1 MKGVKGPMAKDILD
15 EVEIMPDDENDVIY
29 TVEEGDDLDV
39 ISIEYYGDSYVDA
52 LMAYNDLKSSEL
64 SPGQEVY
71 IPTLE
76 RLLAVFEKNS
86 DA

>member
-1 MKGVKGPMAKDILD
+1 MAKDILD

-29 TVEEGDDLDV
+29 TVEDGDDLDV

-64 SPGQEVY
+64 SPGQEIY

-76 RLLAVFEKNS
+76 RLLAVFEESS

>member
-1 MKGVKGPMAKDILD
+1 MAKDILD

-29 TVEEGDDLDV
+29 TVEDGDDLDV

-52 LMAYNDLKSSEL
+52 LMAYNDLTSSEL
-64 SPGQEVY
+64 SPGQEIY

>member
-1 MKGVKGPMAKDILD
+1 MAKDILD

-29 TVEEGDDLDV
+29 TVEDGDDLDV

-52 LMAYNDLKSSEL
+52 LMAYNDLTSAEL
-64 SPGQEVY
+64 SPGQEIY

-76 RLLAVFEKNS
+76 RLLAVFEESS

>member
-1 MKGVKGPMAKDILD
+1 MAKDILD
-15 EVEIMPDDENDVIY
+15 EVEIMPDEENDVIY
-29 TVEEGDDLDV
+29 TIEDGDDLDV

>member
-1 MKGVKGPMAKDILD
+1 MAKDILD

-29 TVEEGDDLDV
+29 TVEDGDDLDV
-39 ISIEYYGDSYVDA
+39 ISIEYYGNSYADA
-52 LMAYNDLKSSEL
+52 LMAYNDLTSSEL
-64 SPGQEVY
+64 SPGQEIY

-76 RLLAVFEKNS
+76 RLLAVFEESS

>member
-1 MKGVKGPMAKDILD
+1 MAKDILD

-29 TVEEGDDLDV
+29 TIEDGDDLDI
-39 ISIEYYGDSYVDA
+39 ISIEYYGNSYVDA

-86 DA
+86 EA

>member
-1 MKGVKGPMAKDILD
+1 MAKDILD
-15 EVEIMPDDENDVIY
+15 EAEIMPDDENDVIY
-29 TVEEGDDLDV
+29 TVEDGDDLDV

-52 LMAYNDLKSSEL
+52 LMVYNDLKSSEL

>member
-1 MKGVKGPMAKDILD
+1 MAKDILD
-15 EVEIMPDDENDVIY
+15 EVEIMPDEENDVIY
-29 TVEEGDDLDV
+29 TVEDGDDLDV

-64 SPGQEVY
+64 SPGQEIY

-76 RLLAVFEKNS
+76 RLLAVFEESS

>member
-1 MKGVKGPMAKDILD
+1 MAKDILD
-15 EVEIMPDDENDVIY
+15 EVEIMPDEENDVIY
-29 TVEEGDDLDV
+29 TVEDGDDLDV
-39 ISIEYYGDSYVDA
+39 ISIEYYGDSYVDT

-64 SPGQEVY
+64 SPGQEIY

-76 RLLAVFEKNS
+76 RLLAVFEENS

>member
-1 MKGVKGPMAKDILD
+1 MAKDILD

-29 TVEEGDDLDV
+29 TVEDGDDLDV

-52 LMAYNDLKSSEL
+52 LMTYNDLKSSEL

>member
-1 MKGVKGPMAKDILD
+1 MAKDILD
-15 EVEIMPDDENDVIY
+15 EVEIMPDEENDVIY
-29 TVEEGDDLDV
+29 TVEDGDDLDV

-76 RLLAVFEKNS
+76 RLFAVFDKNS

>member
-1 MKGVKGPMAKDILD
+1 MAKDILD

-29 TVEEGDDLDV
+29 TAEDGDDLDV
-39 ISIEYYGDSYVDA
+39 ISIEYYGDSYVDV
-52 LMAYNDLKSSEL
+52 LMAYNDLTSSEL
-64 SPGQEVY
+64 SPGQEIY

>member
-1 MKGVKGPMAKDILD
+1 MAKDILD

-29 TVEEGDDLDV
+29 TVEDGDDLDV

>member
-1 MKGVKGPMAKDILD
+1 MAKDILD

-29 TVEEGDDLDV
+29 TVEDGDDLDV

-76 RLLAVFEKNS
+76 RLFAVFEENS

>member
-1 MKGVKGPMAKDILD
+1 MAKDILD

-29 TVEEGDDLDV
+29 TIEDGDDLDV
-39 ISIEYYGDSYVDA
+39 ISIEYYGNSYVDA
-52 LMAYNDLKSSEL
+52 LMVYNDLKSSEL

>member
-1 MKGVKGPMAKDILD
+1 MAKDILD

-29 TVEEGDDLDV
+29 TVEDGDDLDV

-52 LMAYNDLKSSEL
+52 LMVYNDLTSSEL
-64 SPGQEVY
+64 SPGQEIY

-76 RLLAVFEKNS
+76 RLLAVFEESS

>member
-1 MKGVKGPMAKDILD
+1 MAKDILD

-29 TVEEGDDLDV
+29 TIEDGDDLDI

-52 LMAYNDLKSSEL
+52 LMVYNDLKSSEL

>member
-1 MKGVKGPMAKDILD
+1 MAKDILD
-15 EVEIMPDDENDVIY
+15 EVEIMPDKENDVIY
-29 TVEEGDDLDV
+29 TVEDGDDLDV

-52 LMAYNDLKSSEL
+52 LMAYNDLTSSEL
-64 SPGQEVY
+64 SPGQEIY

-76 RLLAVFEKNS
+76 RLLAVFEENS

>member
-1 MKGVKGPMAKDILD
+1 MAKDILD

-29 TVEEGDDLDV
+29 TVEDGDDLDV

-64 SPGQEVY
+64 SPGQEIY

-76 RLLAVFEKNS
+76 RLLAVFEENL

>member
-1 MKGVKGPMAKDILD
+1 MAKDILD
-15 EVEIMPDDENDVIY
+15 EVEIMPDEENDVIY
-29 TVEEGDDLDV
+29 TIEDGDDLDV

-52 LMAYNDLKSSEL
+52 LMAYNDLTSSEL

-76 RLLAVFEKNS
+76 RLLAVFEENS

>member
-1 MKGVKGPMAKDILD
+1 MAKEILD
-15 EVEIMPDDENDVIY
+15 EVEIMPDEENDVIY
-29 TVEEGDDLDV
+29 TIEDGDDLDV

-64 SPGQEVY
+64 SPGQEIY

-76 RLLAVFEKNS
+76 RLLAVFEENS

>member
-1 MKGVKGPMAKDILD
+1 MAKDILD
-15 EVEIMPDDENDVIY
+15 EVEIMPDEENDVIY
-29 TVEEGDDLDV
+29 TVEDGDDLDV

-52 LMAYNDLKSSEL
+52 LMAYNDLTSSEL

>member
-1 MKGVKGPMAKDILD
+1 MAKDILD
-15 EVEIMPDDENDVIY
+15 EVEIMPDEENDVIY
-29 TVEEGDDLDV
+29 TVEDGDDLDV

-52 LMAYNDLKSSEL
+52 LMAYNDLTFSEL
-64 SPGQEVY
+64 SPGQEIY

-76 RLLAVFEKNS
+76 RLLAVFEESS

>member
-1 MKGVKGPMAKDILD
+1 MAKEILD

-29 TVEEGDDLDV
+29 TIEDGDDLDI
-39 ISIEYYGDSYVDA
+39 ISIEYYGNSYVDA

>member
-1 MKGVKGPMAKDILD
+1 MAKDILD

-29 TVEEGDDLDV
+29 TVEDGDDLDV
-39 ISIEYYGDSYVDA
+39 ISIEYYSDSYVDA
-52 LMAYNDLKSSEL
+52 LMAYNDLTSSEL
-64 SPGQEVY
+64 SPGQEIY

-76 RLLAVFEKNS
+76 RLFAVFDKNS

>member
-1 MKGVKGPMAKDILD
+1 MAKDILD

-29 TVEEGDDLDV
+29 TIEDGDDLDI
-39 ISIEYYGDSYVDA
+39 ISIEYYGNSYVDA

>member
-1 MKGVKGPMAKDILD
+1 MAKDILD

-29 TVEEGDDLDV
+29 TVEDGDDLDV
-39 ISIEYYGDSYVDA
+39 ISIEYYGDSYIEA
-52 LMAYNDLKSSEL
+52 LMAYNDLTSSEL
-64 SPGQEVY
+64 SPGQEIY

-76 RLLAVFEKNS
+76 RLFAVFEENS

>member
-1 MKGVKGPMAKDILD
+1 MAKDILD

-29 TVEEGDDLDV
+29 TIEDGDGLDI
-39 ISIEYYGDSYVDA
+39 ISIEYYGNSYVDA

>member
-1 MKGVKGPMAKDILD
+1 MAKDILD

-29 TVEEGDDLDV
+29 TVEDGDDLDV
-39 ISIEYYGDSYVDA
+39 ISIEYYGNSYVDA

>member
-1 MKGVKGPMAKDILD
+1 MAKDILD
-15 EVEIMPDDENDVIY
+15 EVEIMPDEENDVIY
-29 TVEEGDDLDV
+29 TVEDGDDLDV

-52 LMAYNDLKSSEL
+52 LMVYNDLKSSEL

>member
-1 MKGVKGPMAKDILD
+1 MAKDILD

-29 TVEEGDDLDV
+29 TVEDGDDLDV

-64 SPGQEVY
+64 SPGQEIY

-76 RLLAVFEKNS
+76 RLFAVFDKNS

>member
-1 MKGVKGPMAKDILD
+1 MAKDILD
-15 EVEIMPDDENDVIY
+15 EVEIMPDEENDVIY
-29 TVEEGDDLDV
+29 TVEDGDDLDV

-64 SPGQEVY
+64 SPGQEIY

-76 RLLAVFEKNS
+76 RLFAVFDKNS

>member
-1 MKGVKGPMAKDILD
+1 MAKDILD

-29 TVEEGDDLDV
+29 TVEDGDDLDV

-52 LMAYNDLKSSEL
+52 LMVYNDLKSSEL

-76 RLLAVFEKNS
+76 RLLAVFEENS

>member
-1 MKGVKGPMAKDILD
+1 MAKDILD

-29 TVEEGDDLDV
+29 TVEDGDDLDV

-76 RLLAVFEKNS
+76 RLFAVFDKNS

>member
-1 MKGVKGPMAKDILD
+1 MAKDILD

-29 TVEEGDDLDV
+29 TVEDGDDLDV

-52 LMAYNDLKSSEL
+52 LMAYNDLTSSEL
-64 SPGQEVY
+64 SPGQEIY

-76 RLLAVFEKNS
+76 RLLAVFEENS

>member
-1 MKGVKGPMAKDILD
+1 
-15 EVEIMPDDENDVIY
+15 MPDEENDVIY
-29 TVEEGDDLDV
+29 TVEDGDDLDV

-52 LMAYNDLKSSEL
+52 LMAYNDLTSSEL
-64 SPGQEVY
+64 SPGQEIY

-76 RLLAVFEKNS
+76 RLLAVFEENS

>member
-1 MKGVKGPMAKDILD
+1 MAKDILD
-15 EVEIMPDDENDVIY
+15 EVEIMPDEENDVIY
-29 TVEEGDDLDV
+29 TVEDGDDLDV

-52 LMAYNDLKSSEL
+52 LMAYNDLKSS
-64 SPGQEVY
+64 PGQEVY

-76 RLLAVFEKNS
+76 RLFAVFEKNS

>member
-1 MKGVKGPMAKDILD
+1 MAKDILD

-29 TVEEGDDLDV
+29 TVEDGDDLDV
-39 ISIEYYGDSYVDA
+39 ISIEYYGNSYVDA
-52 LMAYNDLKSSEL
+52 LMVYNDLKSSEL

>member
-1 MKGVKGPMAKDILD
+1 MAKDILD
-15 EVEIMPDDENDVIY
+15 EVEIMPDEENDVIY
-29 TVEEGDDLDV
+29 TVEDGDDLDV

-52 LMAYNDLKSSEL
+52 LMAYNDLTSSEL
-64 SPGQEVY
+64 SPGQEIY

-76 RLLAVFEKNS
+76 RLLAVFEENS

>member
-1 MKGVKGPMAKDILD
+1 MAKDILD
-15 EVEIMPDDENDVIY
+15 EVEIMPDEENDVIY
-29 TVEEGDDLDV
+29 TVEDGDDLDV